1 MLTNWSLM
9 TVLVQS
15 ILCFNLDV
23 RDEGVIREGVVRS
36 QNSQINSPNG
46 SYFGYSL
53 ALHLPKNSKE
63 GQR

>member
-9 TVLVQS
+9 NVLFQS

-23 RDEGVIREGVVRS
+23 RDEGVVRS
-36 QNSQINSPNG
+36 QKSQINSPNG